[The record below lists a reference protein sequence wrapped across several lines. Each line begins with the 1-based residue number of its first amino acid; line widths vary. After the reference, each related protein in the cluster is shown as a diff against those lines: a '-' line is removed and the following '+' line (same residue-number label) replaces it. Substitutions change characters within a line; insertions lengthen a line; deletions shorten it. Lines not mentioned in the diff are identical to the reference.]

1 MAHCR
6 LQRASIFLL
15 MVATF
20 VLPFAVDAQVSPSV
34 QARIDAAAR
43 EARDLS
49 RQEQVLSRTLRVG
62 DLAQADS
69 LLSRQRTASTLSA
82 VVIGAIAENPAQ
94 AGAVV
99 DAAIRAAPEFQD
111 TIVANTLSAFPG
123 LAGAI
128 SGGRTGQT
136 PVVAAYRPAPPPSP
150 APRPAYTPPPVP
162 APQLA
167 VNPAPVPPL
176 TMPSGTAEGRGDPK
190 PSDDDGE
197 IYDPWEGF
205 NRSIFAFNDVL
216 DRFLLKPIAQV
227 YDFIMP
233 DAAKDNFRNAF
244 YNLGEPVRL
253 ANDMLQFEG
262 GDAVK
267 TTGRFLVNT
276 TVGIVGLFDV
286 ASDWG
291 MSRHPSDFGQTLH
304 SYGSGAGP
312 YLVLPILG
320 PSTLRDGTGTVVDM
334 FFDPRTW
341 LLDFP
346 VNMSITGGKGTVRRE
361 ELIEPLDD
369 LRENSIDYYSALRSA
384 YFQDRAVDL
393 RRGKA
398 ADTSD
403 IDKMFDAMD

>member
-1 MAHCR
+1 MAPPSI
-6 LQRASIFLL
+6 QRASILL
-15 MVATF
+15 LAVVAI
-20 VLPFAVDAQVSPSV
+20 VLPLAAGAQVSPSI
-34 QARIDAAAR
+34 QARIDAAAQ
-43 EARDLS
+43 EARDLL

-111 TIVANTLSAFPG
+111 AIVSNTLSAFPG
-123 LAGAI
+123 FAGAI
-128 SGGRTGQT
+128 SAGRTGQP
-136 PVVAAYRPAPPPSP
+136 PVAVYRSAPPPSP
-150 APRPAYTPPPVP
+150 SPSLAYTPPPLQ
-162 APQLA
+162 APQQA
-167 VNPAPVPPL
+167 SGPAPVPPL
-176 TMPSGTAEGRGDPK
+176 TMPKGTTEGRGEPL

-205 NRSIFAFNDVL
+205 NRGIFAFNDVL
-216 DRFLLKPIAQV
+216 DRFLLKPIAQA
-227 YDFIMP
+227 YDFVMP
-233 DAAKDNFRNAF
+233 DAAKDNIRNAF

-262 GDAVK
+262 GDAAK

-304 SYGSGAGP
+304 SYGSGVGP

-320 PSTLRDGTGTVVDM
+320 PSTLRDGTGTLVDM

-346 VNMSITGGKGTVRRE
+346 TNMSITGGKGTVRRE
-361 ELIEPLDD
+361 ELIQPLDD

-403 IDKMFDAMD
+403 LDKMFDAVD